1 MTPMLPAVIQ
11 AYIDSEAH
19 ADVDRLEAF
28 FAADAVVR
36 DEGKTIEGIAA
47 IKQWKQAARQ
57 KYRYTVEP
65 LACRESD
72 GQVVMSARLAGN
84 FPGSPAV
91 VDYTF
96 QLQGERIRTL
106 QIG

>member
-11 AYIDSEAH
+11 AYIDSEAD

-28 FAADAVVR
+28 FAADAVVK
-36 DEGKTIEGIAA
+36 DEGKTIEGLAA
-47 IKQWKQAARQ
+47 IKQWKRAARQ

-65 LACRESD
+65 LGCRESD
-72 GQVVMSARLAGN
+72 GQIVMSARLAGD

-96 QLQGERIRTL
+96 KLQGEKIRAL